1 MMPDSGRG
9 GGGLAMRQGRVWRG
23 ARTMVLLVPMV
34 MTLLWAGAG
43 AVSAATLT
51 VCPSGCQYSQIGP
64 AVAAASDGDTIQ
76 VGPGTYPGGI
86 TIDTSMKLAGA
97 GAGSTIIRGG
107 DHVLTVG
114 TLGAS
119 SEPVV
124 SISGVTITGGL
135 ARSSPISEPIF
146 GVKGLWAGGGGV
158 EIPPQTVPKKATP
171 TNGATVTISDS
182 VITGNIADPTTTVPS
197 GIHCP
202 GGFPASQ
209 CPFAA
214 AVGGGIESWGNLT
227 LVNTT
232 VSGNTAG
239 SEADLPAICS
249 DCDGAGILSEHG
261 SLTMTGTTV
270 SGNQAVAT
278 APNGRFA
285 EGGGVYV
292 GLDFGGSDALTAS
305 NSTVSRNSASLITD
319 LPSFASGK
327 LIDLGAN
334 GGGIHVGD
342 GVPATVDST
351 AMTHNSVTTKGLR
364 GEPLGIDPA
373 MLVGNSPLTMSN
385 SVVSGNTLSVT
396 VATTADIGPAG
407 STLEL
412 DGGGTISN
420 TRVIDNT
427 STVVSQ
433 SHIAGNAGAGLAVFN
448 SQPVT
453 VRGGVISNNT
463 SIARTTTGSATV
475 QAVGILNNGLLELDG
490 VQVSDNAGT
499 ATGPTGTA
507 QGGGI
512 WNGMLFPAPQVQLTL
527 DHTTVTRNSLGG
539 GPGITV
545 QGAGLFTAFPVTL
558 AQSVIA
564 GNTPDQCFGCTS
576 GAAPAA
582 GSRTSLTPTRAR
594 EGLGPISPSR

>member
-1 MMPDSGRG
+1 
-9 GGGLAMRQGRVWRG
+9 MRQGQAWRG
-23 ARTMVLLVPMV
+23 AKMMVLLVPMV
-34 MTLLWAGAG
+34 MTLLWAGAE
-43 AVSAATLT
+43 AASAATLT

-64 AVAAASDGDTIQ
+64 AVAAASNGDTIQ
-76 VGPGTYPGGI
+76 VGPGTYQGGV
-86 TIDTSMKLAGA
+86 TIDVSVRLAGA

-124 SISGVTITGGL
+124 TISGVTVTGGL
-135 ARSSPISEPIF
+135 ARSSPISEPVF

-158 EIPPQTVPKKATP
+158 EIPPKAVPADGP
-171 TNGATVTISDS
+171 PVNGATVTISDS
-182 VITGNIADPTTTVPS
+182 AISGNIAAPSAAVPS
-197 GIHCP
+197 GIKCP
-202 GGFPASQ
+202 GGFPDGQ

-214 AVGGGIESWGNLT
+214 AVGGGVESWGLLT

-232 VSGNTAG
+232 VNDNTAG
-239 SEADLPAICS
+239 PVGGLPAICS
-249 DCDGAGILSEHG
+249 DCDGGGIFSEQG
-261 SLTMTGTTV
+261 SLTLTGTAL
-270 SGNQAVAT
+270 SGNRAIAA

-285 EGGGVYV
+285 EGGAVYASP
-292 GLDFGGSDALTAS
+292 DFGGSNALA
-305 NSTVSRNSASLITD
+305 VRNSAVTGNNASLTTN
-319 LPSFASGK
+319 LPRFAGGK

-351 AMTHNSVTTKGLR
+351 AMTHNSVTAKGLR

-412 DGGGTISN
+412 DGGGTITN

-448 SQPVT
+448 SGPVT
-453 VRGGVISNNT
+453 VRGGVISDNT

-475 QAVGILNNGLLELDG
+475 QAVGVLNNGLLELDG

-558 AQSVIA
+558 THAVIT
-564 GNTPDQCFGCTS
+564 GNIPDQCFGCTS